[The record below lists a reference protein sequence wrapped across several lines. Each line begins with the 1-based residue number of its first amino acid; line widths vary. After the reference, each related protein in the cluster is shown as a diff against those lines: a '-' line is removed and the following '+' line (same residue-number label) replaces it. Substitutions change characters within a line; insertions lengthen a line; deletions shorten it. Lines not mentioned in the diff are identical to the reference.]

1 MFKKIKPKKQKTN
14 ENSKVDLNEL
24 KDIDDISFLSTPDD
38 KEEYYY
44 LNGNVCTVL
53 QIKRLPQVISEK
65 ILDAFKGYQG
75 VMITFDMEHLDNRKL
90 IDFLDKKM
98 DNMENDSTVATKTK
112 DRRNYSNKIQEERQ
126 FIKFVDSTYQ
136 NGKHMTMRIY
146 LKAPTLD
153 DLKNLVERVY
163 FILKDCG
170 FFGAIQRNLMHKEIQ
185 SMTSFSNPIK
195 DITTTRG
202 ITNMIMSDNV
212 YDVKPMMFPLGETQA
227 GLPYCP
233 DFMSYSYRSY
243 CVAIL
248 SMQGGGKSSLIKSMV
263 QAALI
268 RKEQVIMLDVHNKEY
283 EPLAQ
288 RYHVPSVILDM
299 KNGINPYQI
308 FNNSE
313 QGYITEMTIADTV
326 MLNREMFVSV
336 TKEEDTSII
345 SMYVNALTKMYIK
358 YIGKDVDTLSN
369 SQWFKGVHVLDYVM
383 KEYSKADGIYKDAP
397 KEMIFKLLEHLKMM
411 VFTYGYFFDT
421 YTTMNIDISKSIHFD
436 LSSLNIEGGGQL
448 ENAYFSLI
456 FSFLGKIMRKNEKI
470 NEKLEKGKKVTRPLH
485 PITVVAEETG
495 TVLKNIGTAKMFD
508 IFMRQTRKARA
519 SFIYAL
525 HTINDIT
532 GGSEEYQALIK
543 SIFGL
548 CSVFIVGQINK
559 QTADDLPSFIDGI
572 TPLEAQ
578 SAVDFVVSE
587 TDKEKR
593 RKFLAYTVDDKKKIV
608 FYSKI
613 LPRQKLLFGGGK

>member
-1 MFKKIKPKKQKTN
+1 
-14 ENSKVDLNEL
+14 
-24 KDIDDISFLSTPDD
+24 
-38 KEEYYY
+38 
-44 LNGNVCTVL
+44 
-53 QIKRLPQVISEK
+53 
-65 ILDAFKGYQG
+65 
-75 VMITFDMEHLDNRKL
+75 
-90 IDFLDKKM
+90 
-98 DNMENDSTVATKTK
+98 
-112 DRRNYSNKIQEERQ
+112 
-126 FIKFVDSTYQ
+126 
-136 NGKHMTMRIY
+136 MRIY

-313 QGYITEMTIADTV
+313 QGYITEMTD
-326 MLNREMFVSV
+326 RKSV
-336 TKEEDTSII
+336 
-345 SMYVNALTKMYIK
+345 V
-358 YIGKDVDTLSN
+358 
-369 SQWFKGVHVLDYVM
+369 
-383 KEYSKADGIYKDAP
+383 
-397 KEMIFKLLEHLKMM
+397 
-411 VFTYGYFFDT
+411 
-421 YTTMNIDISKSIHFD
+421 
-436 LSSLNIEGGGQL
+436 
-448 ENAYFSLI
+448 
-456 FSFLGKIMRKNEKI
+456 
-470 NEKLEKGKKVTRPLH
+470 
-485 PITVVAEETG
+485 
-495 TVLKNIGTAKMFD
+495 
-508 IFMRQTRKARA
+508 
-519 SFIYAL
+519 
-525 HTINDIT
+525 
-532 GGSEEYQALIK
+532 
-543 SIFGL
+543 
-548 CSVFIVGQINK
+548 
-559 QTADDLPSFIDGI
+559 
-572 TPLEAQ
+572 
-578 SAVDFVVSE
+578 
-587 TDKEKR
+587 
-593 RKFLAYTVDDKKKIV
+593 
-608 FYSKI
+608 
-613 LPRQKLLFGGGK
+613 